1 MWDLQQLRHMQNF
14 LVKVVYN
21 NVDNYYYQYSWGI
34 KKFDA
39 HYLYGVTLASNFVR
53 TLMERIK
60 IQMSVY

>member
-1 MWDLQQLRHMQNF
+1 MQKI